1 MENAL
6 LRTRFTD
13 LIGISHP
20 IVSAPMAS
28 SANAELVAAVSAA
41 RGFGLIGASKSA
53 DDPARPAWLRE
64 QIRQTRSMTG
74 EPFGVGLALNFPQL
88 DELLE
93 VALEE
98 RVAAVAISFGD
109 VVPYVDRVHAAET
122 KILTQAQTVSE
133 AKRLAGAGVDV
144 LIAQGVE
151 GGGHIG
157 EIGIMSLLPAVLD
170 AVDIPVLAAGGIAD
184 GRGLAATLLM
194 GGDGVLMGTRFV
206 ASAESASGQWHKD
219 AIISASTDDTVRT
232 LCYDL
237 ARNVPFPDGIA
248 ARVIRNKFTKQWH
261 GQEAEIIARRDELD
275 AEFAAAIGSGT
286 PELSAMWAGSA
297 SGLIHAV
304 EPAGEIVRQ
313 IATEAEQLLRRRPAD
328 VCR

>member
-1 MENAL
+1 
-6 LRTRFTD
+6 
-13 LIGISHP
+13 
-20 IVSAPMAS
+20 MAN
-28 SANAELVAAVSAA
+28 SANAGLAAAVSAA
-41 RGFGLIGASKSA
+41 GGFGLIGASKA
-53 DDPARPAWLRE
+53 AFDPARPAWLRA
-64 QIRQTRSMTG
+64 QILQIRSMTDK
-74 EPFGVGLALNFPQL
+74 PFGVGLALNFPQH
-88 DELLE
+88 DELLS

-98 RVAAVAISFGD
+98 HVAGVVISFGD
-109 VVPYVDRVHAAET
+109 VVPYVDRVHASGA
-122 KILTQAQTVSE
+122 KLLTQVQTVSE
-133 AKRLAGAGVDV
+133 AKRVAGAGIDV

-170 AVDIPVLAAGGIAD
+170 AIDIPVLAAGGIAD
-184 GRGLAATLLM
+184 GRGLAATILL

-206 ASAESASGQWHKD
+206 ASAESGSGQWHKD
-219 AIISASTDDTVRT
+219 AIVAASTDDTVRT
-232 LCYDL
+232 LSYDL

-248 ARVIRNKFTKQWH
+248 GRVIRNQFTEMWH
-261 GQEAEIIARRDELD
+261 GQEGELIARRDELD

-286 PELSAMWAGSA
+286 PGLSAMWAGSA

-304 EPAGEIVRQ
+304 EPAGEIVRR